1 MRLLFCLQLSELV
14 PKIPHAGQ
22 IGDTLT
28 VLGVLNI
35 VLKFVLVRILS
46 LGVELDLAKLSALGS
61 EDISDLLDNE
71 RAQ

>member
-35 VLKFVLVRILS
+35 VLKFVLVRIS

>member
-28 VLGVLNI
+28 VLGVLNV
-35 VLKFVLVRILS
+35 VLKFVLVRIS